1 MMMMMMEEEQ
11 VSCLSTCRVKV
22 LEISGY
28 GGTCKELKQMRHFLG
43 KLKYL
48 ETVKISLQI
57 EKNDNYR
64 QRVTNVLKKLPR
76 LSSKC
81 QIHFF

>member
-1 MMMMMMEEEQ
+1 MMMMEEQ

-57 EKNDNYR
+57 EKNDNYWL
-64 QRVTNVLKKLPR
+64 RVTNDLKNLPR
-76 LSSKC
+76 VSTNS
-81 QIHFF
+81 QIYFF